1 MNDAH
6 RFDRWATALFGL
18 ATLALLLAWPGWH
31 RSDEEAANVTAIVSE
46 TFVERAEAF
55 AAAHAIGEREGMPLV
70 RPEPG
75 AEVPVIARR
84 FQFWPALELTA
95 GQTYRL
101 RLAAVDTVHSVAIA
115 GQEVLLIPG
124 HAHLLEI
131 TPAAAGPLPIQCAEY
146 CGLGHNRMG
155 GDIRVVAR

>member
-1 MNDAH
+1 MIDAH
-6 RFDRWATALFGL
+6 RFDRRATTVFGL
-18 ATLALLLAWPGWH
+18 VTLALLLAWPGWH
-31 RSDEEAANVTAIVSE
+31 RSDEEAANVTAVASE
-46 TFVERAEAF
+46 TFIERAEAY
-55 AAAHAIGEREGMPLV
+55 AATHAVGERDGMPLV
-70 RPEPG
+70 RPDPA

-84 FQFWPALELTA
+84 FQFWPALELKA

-115 GQEVLLIPG
+115 GHEVLLVPG
-124 HAHLLEI
+124 RASLLEI

>member
-1 MNDAH
+1 MVDM
-6 RFDRWATALFGL
+6 RSIDRWATAAFGL
-18 ATLALLLAWPGWH
+18 MTLALLLAWPGWH
-31 RSDEEAANVTAIVSE
+31 RSDEEAANVTAVTSE
-46 TFVERAEAF
+46 TFTERAEAY
-55 AAAHAIGEREGMPLV
+55 AAAHAVGERGGMPLI
-70 RPEPG
+70 RPDPG

-84 FQFWPALELTA
+84 FQFWPALELVA

-101 RLAAVDTVHSVAIA
+101 RLAAVDNVHSVAIA

-124 HAHLLEI
+124 HAYLMEI
-131 TPAAAGPLPIQCAEY
+131 TPAAVGMLPMQCAEY